1 MRVWK
6 DKEKKFKQLINI
18 LRDNLDKPTEM
29 HTHEFVEIEYVLSGS
44 GVQLINGVE
53 YPVHRGDL
61 IYLKKGDY
69 HTYFST
75 NQLRILNLFNHR
87 NINDLV
93 PEIIYYYLFQG
104 LSLTAIEVKLFR
116 TEDYHGW
123 LSKTFLN
130 YYGIDTEKE
139 NKGIYA
145 NKTVP
150 EVVNELYKSSEIAHI
165 RVAKLLKEK
174 YL

>member
-1 MRVWK
+1 MFR
-6 DKEKKFKQLINI
+6 
-18 LRDNLDKPTEM
+18 T
-29 HTHEFVEIEYVLSGS
+29 Y
-44 GVQLINGVE
+44 
-53 YPVHRGDL
+53 DL
-61 IYLKKGDY
+61 
-69 HTYFST
+69 FS
-75 NQLRILNLFNHR
+75 HR

-93 PEIIYYYLFQG
+93 PEIVYYYLFQG
-104 LSLTAIEVKLFR
+104 LSLAAIEEKMFKTDEYR
-116 TEDYHGW
+116 GW

-145 NKTVP
+145 GKTVP
-150 EVVNELYKSSEIAHI
+150 EVVDDLYKSSNIAHL

>member
-1 MRVWK
+1 M
-6 DKEKKFKQLINI
+6 FK
-18 LRDNLDKPTEM
+18 T
-29 HTHEFVEIEYVLSGS
+29 Y
-44 GVQLINGVE
+44 
-53 YPVHRGDL
+53 DL
-61 IYLKKGDY
+61 FD
-69 HTYFST
+69 
-75 NQLRILNLFNHR
+75 HR

-93 PEIIYYYLFQG
+93 PEIVYYYLFKG
-104 LSLTAIEVKLFR
+104 LSLTAIEVKLFK

-130 YYGIDTEKE
+130 YYGIDTEKG

-145 NKTVP
+145 DKTVP
-150 EVVNELYKSSEIAHI
+150 EVVDELYKSSNIAHV

>member
-1 MRVWK
+1 M
-6 DKEKKFKQLINI
+6 FK
-18 LRDNLDKPTEM
+18 T
-29 HTHEFVEIEYVLSGS
+29 Y
-44 GVQLINGVE
+44 
-53 YPVHRGDL
+53 DL
-61 IYLKKGDY
+61 FD
-69 HTYFST
+69 
-75 NQLRILNLFNHR
+75 HR

-93 PEIIYYYLFQG
+93 PEIVYYYLFKG
-104 LSLTAIEVKLFR
+104 LSLTAIEQKLFK
-116 TEDYHGW
+116 TEDCHGW

-145 NKTVP
+145 DKTLP
-150 EVVNELYKSSEIAHI
+150 EVVEELYKSSNIAHV